1 MACPFI
7 PVGCSPPYV
16 QRAMYPHLHAR
27 DCSVTV
33 WYCLGETQY
42 VNFLCQ
48 HADFVCWRVLVPFL
62 LLVLPGPSYNVAF
75 FPKIYKAAGYP
86 NILDHMEKQ
95 GSELYADPIN
105 WLLYQVRY

>member
-1 MACPFI
+1 
-7 PVGCSPPYV
+7 
-16 QRAMYPHLHAR
+16 MYPHLHAR

-48 HADFVCWRVLVPFL
+48 HADLVCWRVLVPFL

-86 NILDHMEKQ
+86 NILDHMKKQ